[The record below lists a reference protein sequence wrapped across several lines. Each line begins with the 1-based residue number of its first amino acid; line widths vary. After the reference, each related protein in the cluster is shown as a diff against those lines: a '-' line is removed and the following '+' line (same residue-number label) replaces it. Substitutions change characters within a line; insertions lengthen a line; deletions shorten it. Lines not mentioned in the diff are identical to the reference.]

1 MYVLFSHDLRGDEAD
16 NVGIILQITSSE
28 RHLHIAS
35 ADGAPG
41 FEGLVKDMIDEFG
54 APHVRGLTDVLVPV
68 VMDEYTSDWDIIYP
82 FSNVR
87 LFPFSFVMHPLIIPL
102 HSS

>member
-1 MYVLFSHDLRGDEAD
+1 M
-16 NVGIILQITSSE
+16 
-28 RHLHIAS
+28 HIAS

-41 FEGLVKDMIDEFG
+41 FESFVKDMIDEFA
-54 APHVRGLTDVLVPV
+54 APHVRGQADILVPV

-82 FSNVR
+82 FSNVC
-87 LFPFSFVMHPLIIPL
+87 LFPFSSIMHPLIIPL